1 MSGSL
6 PNVEHL
12 LEYQDYLLAYRLR
25 AMVGGPLRPAAREL
39 RMSEYARLRLERQR
53 LAKALLDSD
62 DYRDGLRR
70 VEALT
75 DQLNFG
81 FWHNPGE
88 TVVVLKKIVQAGG
101 CRALESEDGFA
112 DALLTRAERRRVG
125 EEGARTLARYYLGLV
140 RASAAYL
147 DPDVFTR
154 LRDDIE
160 PLRSSLPMFLA
171 AGEDPA
177 PA

>member
-1 MSGSL
+1 M
-6 PNVEHL
+6 EHL

-25 AMVGGPLRPAAREL
+25 AIVGGPLRPAAKEL
-39 RMSEYARLRLERQR
+39 PMPEYARLRIERQR
-53 LAKALLDSD
+53 LAKALLASD

-88 TVVVLKKIVQAGG
+88 TVTVLKKVVQAGG
-101 CRALESEDGFA
+101 CPALESEEGFV
-112 DALLTRAERRRVG
+112 DALLTRSERRRVG
-125 EEGARTLARYYLGLV
+125 EDGASTLARYYLGLV

-154 LRDDIE
+154 LRSEIE
-160 PLRSSLPMFLA
+160 PLRASLPLFLA
-171 AGEDPA
+171 LGEDPA
-177 PA
+177 LV